1 MTALTEKLL
10 PIFLLAFAGYL
21 FGRSKAFDS
30 GQVTRGISNV
40 AFYLFVPAL
49 LFRTTARI
57 DLDSLE
63 FGALAVFFVPT
74 VLLMLAVAAFERWR
88 QVAPDVATV
97 RALSVT
103 FGNTVQIGIPVA
115 FAAFG
120 EAGLAIHATIIA
132 VHALVLLTTATVMI
146 EWARRDQSRDGAFES
161 IAVVLLPIFKQT
173 LIHPVILP
181 VVAGFA
187 WNLLQLPLGG
197 PVDATL
203 VILAQ
208 AAVPLCLVL
217 IGLSMAHYGV
227 KGVVKPALAQ
237 SAVKLVMQPALVAVI
252 AFWLIPLEP
261 TVAAVTVLCAAL
273 PIGANPLLFAQRYN
287 VAERE
292 TTAAI
297 VISTVAYGGTVVALL
312 AILTS

>member
-1 MTALTEKLL
+1 MTALAEKLL
-10 PIFLLAFAGYL
+10 PIFLLAFAGFL

-57 DLDSLE
+57 DLSSLQ
-63 FGALAVFFVPT
+63 FSALAAFFVPT
-74 VLLMLAVAAFERWR
+74 VLLMFAVVAFEHRR
-88 QVAPDVATV
+88 RVPGDVATV

-115 FAAFG
+115 LAAFG
-120 EAGLAIHATIIA
+120 EAGLAIHAAIIA
-132 VHALVLLTTATVMI
+132 VHSLVLLSAATVMI
-146 EWARRDQSRDGAFES
+146 EWARREQGGSGTFDS
-161 IAVVLLPIFKQT
+161 IAAVLLPMVKQT

-187 WNLLQLPLGG
+187 WNLLKLPLPG

-203 VILAQ
+203 VTLAQ

-227 KGVVKPALAQ
+227 KGVLRPALALTGL
-237 SAVKLVMQPALVAVI
+237 KLIVQPSLVAVA
-252 AFWLIPLEP
+252 AFWLLPLEP
-261 TVAAVTVLCAAL
+261 KVAAVTVLCAAL

-287 VAERE
+287 VGERE

-297 VISTVAYGGTVVALL
+297 AISTVLYGGTVIALL
-312 AILTS
+312 AMLTR